1 MIQSFVNCT
10 SHVILL
16 QWLNEGGSDGWG
28 QVNADA
34 QGTDVQILCSF
45 EDHTITGMII
55 LTASLDI
62 GYPLLTVGKNC
73 EGLHTFVN
81 VKYIRHW

>member
-10 SHVILL
+10 PHVILL
-16 QWLNEGGSDGWG
+16 HWLNEGGSDGWE

-34 QGTDVQILCSF
+34 QGTDVQILFSF
-45 EDHTITGMII
+45 EDHSITGMII

-62 GYPLLTVGKNC
+62 GYPLSTVGEK
-73 EGLHTFVN
+73 L
-81 VKYIRHW
+81 